1 MTLELWTRKVIDV
14 ESSLSYYVG
23 AWKIRILKTGQTVEA
38 WLVKIQREAKMLL
51 GSKDPTG

>member
-23 AWKIRILKTGQTVEA
+23 VWKIRILKTGQTVEA
-38 WLVKIQREAKMLL
+38 WLVKIQRKAKMLL
-51 GSKDPTG
+51 GSKDATG

>member
-38 WLVKIQREAKMLL
+38 WLVKTQREAKILL
-51 GSKDPTG
+51 GSKDASG